1 MASDKLRALNGKPDE
16 ELKMDMS
23 PMIDM
28 VFLLLIFFI
37 VVSSPMIVEQDS
49 KVEPPVAYH
58 AKKPEDKHGRIVVNV
73 REDGT
78 FTPEKFLKEDNTP
91 NILAD
96 DEAIKEYVKAAKERI
111 DAQGRKP
118 RLHLRGDNRALFKY
132 SRQVIKAAAEAGV
145 NHVIFS
151 THNFANS

>member
-1 MASDKLRALNGKPDE
+1 MASNRLRALNAKPDE

-49 KVEPPVAYH
+49 AVKPPVAYH
-58 AKKPEDKHGRIVVNV
+58 AKQAEEKHGRIVVNV

-78 FTPEKFLKEDNTP
+78 FTPEKFQKPDETP

-96 DEAIKEYVKAAKERI
+96 DEAIKEYVKEARERI
-111 DAQGRKP
+111 EAQGHRP

-151 THNFANS
+151 TLEFSN

>member
-1 MASDKLRALNGKPDE
+1 MASNRLRALNAKPDE

-49 KVEPPVAYH
+49 AVKPPVAYN
-58 AKKPEDKHGRIVVNV
+58 AKKAEEKHGRIVVNV

-78 FTPEKFLKEDNTP
+78 FTPEKFVKADKTP

-96 DEAIKEYVKAAKERI
+96 DDAIKEYVKEARERI
-111 DAQGRKP
+111 EAQGHKA

-151 THNFANS
+151 TFDFAQ